1 MKKLETYFNSR
12 YSFKFTD
19 KLLGRFEIKNKKL
32 KEELIV
38 DTEVVKDILRIEEV
52 RQNYMYRRFGPK
64 KNFTGFIYPGGFSA
78 LKDNEFK
85 SKLNVF
91 TAYDSMEKE
100 DSKGVSK
107 KSIIFSGVRVG
118 KKRGSFQM
126 AIFLADYLL
135 AIEPGI
141 TVDMIQEME
150 DYQLSILKLNKNI
163 SEEVRLL
170 LELK

>member
-1 MKKLETYFNSR
+1 MKKLENYLNSR

-19 KLLGRFEIKNKKL
+19 KLLGKFEIKNKKL
-32 KEELIV
+32 KEELLI
-38 DTEVVKDILRIEEV
+38 DTEIAKNILRIEEV

-64 KNFTGFIYPGGFSA
+64 KNFVSFIYPGGFSA

-85 SKLNVF
+85 SKLTVF

-107 KSIIFSGVRVG
+107 KSIIFRGVSVG

-135 AIEPGI
+135 AIDPGI
-141 TVDMIQEME
+141 TADMIQEME
-150 DYQLSILKLNKNI
+150 DYQLLILKLNKKL
-163 SEEVRLL
+163 SDEVRLL
-170 LELK
+170 LELR